1 MIAPVWWKLR
11 LSSSL
16 GLLCV
21 LSLSIASPSQDMQH
35 PASGYLEVALKIGVN
50 VAHTKV
56 GQEFQAKSLE
66 TWNINDCTLPQGAR
80 VYGKVVSATKH
91 TKSSPDSTLGL
102 QIESIDC
109 RGHPRTS
116 FSLHILEVIIPDFR
130 NPVSSALPRNADSGG
145 SMGTGPDESILGGG
159 GLADSETRVGEVVGE
174 GGMRLEIAA
183 GPNFADVVHSDKRS
197 VSLLTGTR
205 LVLGTTDMLPAD
217 QQLHL
222 HAVDQK
228 P

>member
-11 LSSSL
+11 LSGAL
-16 GLLCV
+16 GLLLC
-21 LSLSIASPSQDMQH
+21 LSAASPAQDMQH
-35 PASGYLEVALKIGVN
+35 PASGYLEVALKTGVDA
-50 VAHTKV
+50 AHTKI
-56 GQEFQAKSLE
+56 GQEFQAVALE
-66 TWNINDCTLPQGAR
+66 TWIINSCTLPQDAR
-80 VYGKVVSATKH
+80 VYGKVVSATRY
-91 TKSSPDSTLGL
+91 TRSSPDSTLGL
-102 QIESIDC
+102 LIEGVDC
-109 RGHPRTS
+109 QGHPRTP

-145 SMGTGPDESILGGG
+145 SMGTGPDESIMGGG
-159 GLADSETRVGEVVGE
+159 GPADTETRVGQVVGE

-183 GPNFADVVHSDKRS
+183 GPNFADVVHSDKRN

-205 LVLGTTDMLPAD
+205 LVLGTSDMVPAD

-222 HAVDQK
+222 HAVDQE